1 MQWRRKAFT
10 LIELLVVLSIIA
22 MLAGLLLSAVMQ
34 ARAAART
41 AICKNHHRQVAL
53 AVLNYAGAHKEKL
66 PSYLDLLPYVEEQSA
81 YEAIVDRVWEL
92 DLTFDELPTNSR
104 QSIVPVF
111 QCPSADQFPRHAV
124 FESISPDFD
133 GSYFE
138 GRIFVREAKT
148 KEVIYDQIGAKD
160 INPVT
165 VAYLPKMLPKSE
177 EIIRQPHLESMWSG
191 GSLKRTTDGMSKTI
205 LLGESTNLGRNQAY
219 LAAIFRLNVYTEDFV
234 QEKMQAKLKRL
245 GVTDIVHNFSSPHPQ
260 FHVAMGDGSV
270 HSVSP
275 EIERPVI
282 LALVTRQGHEPAD
295 LSQLR

>member
-1 MQWRRKAFT
+1 MKSRRSAFT

-22 MLAGLLLSAVMQ
+22 MLAGLLLSAVIQ
-34 ARAAART
+34 ARTAART

-53 AVLNYAGAHKEKL
+53 AVLNYAGAHKERL
-66 PSYLDLLPYVEEQSA
+66 PSYLDLLPYIEEQSA
-81 YEAIVDRVWEL
+81 YDAIINRRWEL
-92 DLTFDELPTNSR
+92 DLTFEELPPNSR
-104 QSIVPVF
+104 ESIVPVF
-111 QCPSADQFPRHAV
+111 QCPSANRFPRHAV

-138 GRIFVREAKT
+138 GRIIVREPKT
-148 KEVIYDQIGAKD
+148 NEVIYDQIGAKD

-165 VAYLPKMLPKSE
+165 VAYLPKTAPNSD
-177 EIIRQPHLESMWSG
+177 EIIRQPRFESMWSG
-191 GSLKRTTDGMSKTI
+191 GSLRRTTDGMSKTI
-205 LLGESTNLGRNQAY
+205 LLGESTNLGHNQAY
-219 LAAIFRLNVYTEDFV
+219 LAAIFRLNVYTEEFV

-275 EIERPVI
+275 EIERPVVI
-282 LALVTRQGHEPAD
+282 ALVTRQGHEPVD
-295 LSQLR
+295 LSLMR